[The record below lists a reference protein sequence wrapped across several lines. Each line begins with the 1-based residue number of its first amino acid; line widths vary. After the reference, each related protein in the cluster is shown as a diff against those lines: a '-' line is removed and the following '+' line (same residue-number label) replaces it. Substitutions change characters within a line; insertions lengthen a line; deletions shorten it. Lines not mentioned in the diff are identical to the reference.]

1 VHLIGLSALS
11 VITFRENGL
20 TMRILVSGSSG
31 LVGSALVRKLK
42 GSGSEV
48 GRLVRTTRATKPLDV
63 FWKPGELLDPE
74 LISGFDAVVHL
85 AGRNLAGRWSGQM
98 KREIRESRLLGTA
111 TISRAVAAAFRACS
125 RPSVLVSASAIGY
138 YGSRG
143 SELLTESSSSG
154 TGYLAELCRDWEAAA
169 SPAAAAG
176 VRLVLPRLGV
186 VLSGEGGALARLL
199 PIFRLGF
206 GGRVGNG
213 RQYWSWITLED
224 VVASIEFAIATPSL
238 SGPVNLTSPNPVTN
252 AAFTAALARA
262 LRRPALLPVPAFVL
276 RLALGEMADEA
287 LLASQRGQP
296 EKLLNTG
303 FHFAHPQLDEALE
316 QLCERRG

>member
-1 VHLIGLSALS
+1 MHLIGLSALS

-31 LVGSALVRKLK
+31 LVGSALVRKLQAN
-42 GSGSEV
+42 GNDV

-74 LISGFDAVVHL
+74 LIAGFDAVVHL
-85 AGRNLAGRWSGQM
+85 AGRNLAGRWSSQM

-111 TISRAVAAAFRACS
+111 TISRAVAAAFGACGK
-125 RPSVLVSASAIGY
+125 PSVLVSASAIGY

-154 TGYLAELCRDWEAAA
+154 TGYLAELCREWEAAA
-169 SPAAAAG
+169 SPAAEAG
-176 VRLVLPRLGV
+176 VRVVLPRLGV
-186 VLSGEGGALARLL
+186 VLSREGGALSRLL

-224 VVASIEFAIATPSL
+224 VVAAIEFAIATPSL

-252 AAFTAALARA
+252 AGFTAALARA
-262 LRRPALLPVPAFVL
+262 LRRPALLPVPAFAL

-287 LLASQRGQP
+287 LLASQRVQP

-303 FHFAHPQLDEALE
+303 FHFAHPQLGEALE
-316 QLCERRG
+316 QVCGRG

>member
-1 VHLIGLSALS
+1 MKV
-11 VITFRENGL
+11 
-20 TMRILVSGSSG
+20 LVSGSSG
-31 LVGSALVRKLK
+31 LVGSALVRKLQAN
-42 GSGSEV
+42 GNEV
-48 GRLVRTTRATKPLDV
+48 GRLVRTAPAPHPLDV
-63 FWKPGELLDPE
+63 SWKPGELLDPK

-111 TISRAVAAAFRACS
+111 TISRAVAAAFRAGG
-125 RPSVLVSASAIGY
+125 RPSVLVSASAIGF

-154 TGYLAELCRDWEAAA
+154 MGYLAELCREWEAAA
-169 SPAAAAG
+169 GPAAEAG

-213 RQYWSWITLED
+213 CQYWSWITLED
-224 VVASIEFAIATPSL
+224 VVGAIEFAIATPSL

-252 AAFTAALARA
+252 AGFTAALARA
-262 LRRPALLPVPAFVL
+262 LRRPALLPVPAFAL

-287 LLASQRGQP
+287 LLASQRVQP

-303 FHFAHPQLDEALE
+303 FHFAHPQLGEALE
-316 QLCERRG
+316 QVCGRG

>member
-1 VHLIGLSALS
+1 MKV
-11 VITFRENGL
+11 
-20 TMRILVSGSSG
+20 LVSGSSG

-42 GSGSEV
+42 GNGSDV
-48 GRLVRTTRATKPLDV
+48 GRLVRTILTGNPLDV
-63 FWKPGELLDPE
+63 PWKPGELLDPE

-85 AGRNLAGRWSGQM
+85 AGRNLAGRWNAPM

-111 TISRAVAAAFRACS
+111 TISRAVAAAFRICG
-125 RPSVLVSASAIGY
+125 RPSVMVSASAIGY

-143 SELLTESSSSG
+143 SELLTESSSG
-154 TGYLAELCRDWEAAA
+154 GMGFLAELCRDWEAAA
-169 SPAAAAG
+169 SPAAEAG

-186 VLSGEGGALARLL
+186 VLSREGGALARLL
-199 PIFRLGF
+199 PIFRLGL

-224 VVASIEFAIATPSL
+224 AVGAIEFAIDDPSL
-238 SGPVNLTSPNPVTN
+238 SGPLNLTSPNAVTN

-262 LRRPALLPVPAFVL
+262 LRRPAFLPVPAFAL

-287 LLASQRGQP
+287 LLASQRVQP
-296 EKLLNTG
+296 EKLLKAG
-303 FHFAHPQLDEALE
+303 FQFTHPQLNEALE
-316 QLCERRG
+316 QICGSRG

>member
-1 VHLIGLSALS
+1 MKV
-11 VITFRENGL
+11 
-20 TMRILVSGSSG
+20 LVSGSSG

-85 AGRNLAGRWSGQM
+85 AGRNLAGRWNSQM
-98 KREIRESRLLGTA
+98 KREIRESRLLGTT
-111 TISRAVAAAFRACS
+111 TIARAVAAAFRAGG
-125 RPSVLVSASAIGY
+125 RPSVLVSASAIGF

-154 TGYLAELCRDWEAAA
+154 MGYLAELYREWEAAA
-169 SPAAAAG
+169 GPAAEAG

-199 PIFRLGF
+199 PIFRLGL

-224 VVASIEFAIATPSL
+224 VVAAIEFAIANPSL

-252 AAFTAALARA
+252 AGFTAALARA
-262 LRRPALLPVPAFVL
+262 LRRPALLPVPAFAL

-287 LLASQRGQP
+287 LLASQRVQP

-303 FHFAHPQLDEALE
+303 FHFAHPQLDEALAAV
-316 QLCERRG
+316 LHG

>member
-1 VHLIGLSALS
+1 MLIGPMK
-11 VITFRENGL
+11 V
-20 TMRILVSGSSG
+20 LVSGSSG
-31 LVGSALVRKLK
+31 LVGSALVRKLQAN
-42 GSGSEV
+42 GSDV
-48 GRLVRTTRATKPLDV
+48 GRLVRTTRATSPLDV
-63 FWKPGELLDPE
+63 CWQPGELLDPE
-74 LISGFDAVVHL
+74 LVADFDAVVHL
-85 AGRNLAGRWSGQM
+85 AGRNLAGRWNDQM

-143 SELLTESSSSG
+143 CELLTESSASG
-154 TGYLAELCRDWEAAA
+154 TGFLAELCREWEAAA
-169 SPAAAAG
+169 GPAAEAG

-199 PIFRLGF
+199 PIFRRGF

-252 AAFTAALARA
+252 AGFTAALARA
-262 LRRPALLPVPAFVL
+262 LRRPAVFPVPAFAL
-276 RLALGEMADEA
+276 RLVLGEMADEA
-287 LLASQRGQP
+287 LLASQRVQP
-296 EKLLNTG
+296 EKLLKAG
-303 FHFAHPQLDEALE
+303 FPFAHPQLDEALA
-316 QLCERRG
+316 QICGRRG